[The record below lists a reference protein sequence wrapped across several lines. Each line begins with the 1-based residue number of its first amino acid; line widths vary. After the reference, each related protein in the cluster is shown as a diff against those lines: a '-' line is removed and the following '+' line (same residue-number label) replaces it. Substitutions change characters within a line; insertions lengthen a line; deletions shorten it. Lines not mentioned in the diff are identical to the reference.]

1 MNVEQIIE
9 MLTEQ
14 EAHLFTSLSN
24 AKLVFGEDS
33 EAFKVARARW
43 STTYELLKK
52 IQYENN

>member
-1 MNVEQIIE
+1 MTTQQIIE

-43 STTYELLKK
+43 STTYELLKT
-52 IQYENN
+52 IQNENA

>member
-43 STTYELLKK
+43 ATTYELLKK
-52 IQYENN
+52 IQNENN

>member
-1 MNVEQIIE
+1 MNKEQILE
-9 MLTEQ
+9 LLTEQ
-14 EAHLFTSLSN
+14 EAHLFTSVTN

-52 IQYENN
+52 IQNENN

>member
-24 AKLVFGEDS
+24 AKIVFGEDS

-52 IQYENN
+52 IQNENN

>member
-1 MNVEQIIE
+1 MHAEQIIE

-52 IQYENN
+52 IQYENA

>member
-1 MNVEQIIE
+1 MTTQQIIE
-9 MLTEQ
+9 MLTEK

-43 STTYELLKK
+43 SITYELLKT
-52 IQYENN
+52 IQNENA